1 MSVNVQVIGPQPA
14 GLYGLGRDL
23 GDARA
28 VYAPLVD
35 KAKDGLQFLLDD
47 CGSVNVVTS
56 GSRGAPQL
64 GFWAANAIR
73 REGGDVRLTVLA
85 PFPGQESRWPED
97 GLFGRRMYR
106 KMLSVADEVSC
117 ATDALTPDAVARQ
130 FARAARLCPVTVYIA
145 PCDESGGPA
154 VTDIEQLLAAQE
166 AGSRVLLV

>member
-35 KAKDGLQFLLDD
+35 KAKGALRFLLSD

-64 GFWAANAIR
+64 GFWAANAVR

-85 PFPGQESRWPED
+85 PFPGQEARWPED

-106 KMLSVADEVSC
+106 RMLSVADEVSF
-117 ATDALTPDAVARQ
+117 ASSALTAGSVSSQA
-130 FARAARLCPVTVYIA
+130 ARAARLCPVTVYIA
-145 PCDESGGPA
+145 PSDECGGPA

-166 AGSRVLLV
+166 AGSRILVV